1 MIQIEWFIAWFA
13 GQAAQSY
20 QKSQTFIRP
29 GTDVTPDYISPTV
42 FQWLL
47 PEIVVAAA
55 ATLILVLAAFVRG
68 STVWWWLAGAA
79 LVAAAVLLGGQ
90 TPRSANL
97 GPVAADSLAIYFRY
111 TTLALGGLFLMVYA
125 RASHPAQS
133 GEIVAMLLYMV
144 CGTMLTAGSDE
155 LVLLFLGLELV
166 SIPTYIL
173 LYLGRHDAASQ
184 ESTAKYFFLSILSSA
199 VLLYGL
205 SFLYGVTGSTQ
216 LTTIAETLRSQAAD
230 QASWRLLG
238 GLALVLI
245 FAGLGFRIAAVPF
258 HFYAPDVY
266 QGTTNSNAAMLAVIP
281 KVVGFAALIR
291 VTTLAMPTLETY
303 GWRLALILALLTMTV
318 GNVLALWQDN
328 LRRLFAYSSIANAGY
343 ILIGIASAFAVNL
356 QTGTPG
362 ALNGVD
368 AAVFFLVVY
377 SLATIGTFAV
387 FSWLGSRQKPVEH
400 VDDLLGVGRTHP
412 ISGIMLAVFMF
423 SLAGIP
429 PLAGFWG
436 KFEVFFAALGV
447 REAQDASVAGLGNW
461 FVFLAIAGVLNAAIA
476 AAYYL
481 RIIGKVYFHSPKATP
496 KAEGGSAAFAAAM
509 VAAVLTVVIGIAPG
523 PLLNQADAVLT
534 PVQPDEAAPQAASP
548 AAAPAQPAAH
558 AEQPAAHAEVRPPAE
573 LAATLPQR

>member
-1 MIQIEWFIAWFA
+1 MDENI
-13 GQAAQSY
+13 Y
-20 QKSQTFIRP
+20 L
-29 GTDVTPDYISPTV
+29 SPTV
-42 FQWLL
+42 VQWLL
-47 PEIVVAAA
+47 PETVVAVA
-55 ATLILVLAAFVRG
+55 ATLILVLAAFLRG
-68 STVWWWLAGAA
+68 STAWWWLAGASLVGAA
-79 LVAAAVLLGGQ
+79 LLLAGQ
-90 TPRSANL
+90 TPQAQNL

-111 TTLALGGLFLMVYA
+111 TSLALGLLFLMIYA
-125 RASHPAQS
+125 RSTHPAQS
-133 GEIVAMLLYMV
+133 GEICAMLLYMV
-144 CGTMLTAGSDE
+144 CGTMLVAGSDE

-184 ESTAKYFFLSILSSA
+184 ESAVKYFFLSILSSA
-199 VLLYGL
+199 ALLYGF
-205 SFLYGVTGSTQ
+205 SFLYGISGSTQ
-216 LTTIAETLRSQAAD
+216 LTTIAETLRAQAAD
-230 QASWRLLG
+230 QASWQILG
-238 GLALVLI
+238 GLALVLV

-266 QGTTNSNAAMLAVIP
+266 QGTTNGNAAMLAVIP

-291 VTTLAMPTLETY
+291 VAILAMPTLETY

-343 ILIGIASAFAVNL
+343 MLIGIAAAFAVNL

-368 AAVFFLVVY
+368 AAVFYLVVY

-387 FSWLGSRQKPVEH
+387 FSWLGSRERPIEH
-400 VDDLLGVGRTHP
+400 ISDLEGVGRTHP
-412 ISGIMLAVFMF
+412 MSGIMLGVFMF

-461 FVFLAIAGVLNAAIA
+461 FVFLVIVGALNAAIA

-481 RIIGKVYFHSPKATP
+481 RIIGHAYFKPARATP
-496 KAEGGSAAFAAAM
+496 KAEGGSAAFAAGM

-523 PLLNQADAVLT
+523 PLMNQADAVLT
-534 PVQPDEAAPQAASP
+534 PVEAEQEIPNAQ
-548 AAAPAQPAAH
+548 APAQA
-558 AEQPAAHAEVRPPAE
+558 
-573 LAATLPQR
+573 LPQDNAAAAAAADRVVQAQP

>member
-1 MIQIEWFIAWFA
+1 MN
-13 GQAAQSY
+13 GNVY
-20 QKSQTFIRP
+20 L
-29 GTDVTPDYISPTV
+29 SPTV
-42 FQWLL
+42 VQWLL
-47 PEIVVAAA
+47 PETVVAAA
-55 ATLILVLAAFVRG
+55 ATLILVLAAFLRG
-68 STVWWWLAGAA
+68 RAAWWWLAGASLAVSA
-79 LVAAAVLLGGQ
+79 LLLAGQ
-90 TPRSANL
+90 TPQAQNL

-111 TTLALGGLFLMVYA
+111 TTLALGALFLMIFA
-125 RASHPAQS
+125 RSVNPAQS
-133 GEIVAMLLYMV
+133 GEIVAMLLYMIS
-144 CGTMLTAGSDE
+144 GTMLVAGSDE

-166 SIPTYIL
+166 SIPTYVL
-173 LYLGRHDAASQ
+173 LYLGRHDMASQ
-184 ESTAKYFFLSILSSA
+184 ESAAKYFFLSILSSA
-199 VLLYGL
+199 VLLYGF
-205 SFLYGVTGSTQ
+205 SFLYGISGSTQ
-216 LTTIAETLRSQAAD
+216 LTTIAETLRARAAD
-230 QASWRLLG
+230 QSSWHILG
-238 GLALVLI
+238 GLALVMI

-266 QGTTNSNAAMLAVIP
+266 QGTTNGNAALMAVIP

-343 ILIGIASAFAVNL
+343 MLIGIAAAFAVNL

-368 AAVFFLVVY
+368 AAVFYLVIY

-387 FSWLGSRQKPVEH
+387 FTWLGSRERPVEH
-400 VDDLLGVGRTHP
+400 VSDLEGVGRTHP

-447 REAQDASVAGLGNW
+447 REAQDASVSGLGNW
-461 FVFLAIAGVLNAAIA
+461 FVFLVIVGALNAAIA

-481 RIIGKVYFHSPKATP
+481 RLIGVAYFKPARASLKG
-496 KAEGGSAAFAAAM
+496 EGGLAAFTAGA
-509 VAAVLTVVIGIAPG
+509 VAAVLTVVIGLAPG
-523 PLLNQADAVLT
+523 PLLNKADAVLT
-534 PVQPDEAAPQAASP
+534 PLDAGQNIPSAEVPAGDQVVQ
-548 AAAPAQPAAH
+548 AQP
-558 AEQPAAHAEVRPPAE
+558 
-573 LAATLPQR
+573 